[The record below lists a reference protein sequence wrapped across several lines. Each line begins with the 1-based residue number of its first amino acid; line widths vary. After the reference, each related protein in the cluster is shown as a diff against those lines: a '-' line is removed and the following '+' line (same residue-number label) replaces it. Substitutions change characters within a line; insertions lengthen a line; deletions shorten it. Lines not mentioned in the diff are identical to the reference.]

1 MTRLTPERRR
11 ELGTHAMLDAAEVV
25 FAKRGFGGA
34 SMDEIA
40 REAGFSRAAI
50 YTRFS
55 SKEEL
60 LGAVLDRHVERE
72 AEAYAAM
79 GVPST
84 PLEGAFEAAAI
95 FIERS
100 TLDEV
105 PLSLEL
111 RLHALRNP
119 ELRKRI
125 VEVDRDVTRGM
136 AQIIEQKV
144 KETGHHLDIPAED
157 LADIGRAAVAGLMQ
171 SAALEEL
178 TAERFDRLIK
188 TLFVMLTSPFGGER

>member
-1 MTRLTPERRR
+1 MTPDRRR
-11 ELGTHAMLDAAEVV
+11 ELGTNAMLDAAETV

-40 REAGFSRAAI
+40 TEAGFSRAAI
-50 YTRFS
+50 YTRFR

-60 LGAVLDRHVERE
+60 LSTVLDRHVERE
-72 AEAYAAM
+72 AEAFAAM

-95 FIERS
+95 FRDRT
-100 TLDEV
+100 TLDSV
-105 PLSLEL
+105 PLNLEL
-111 RLHALRNP
+111 RLNALRNP
-119 ELRKRI
+119 DLRRRI
-125 VEVDRDVTRGM
+125 AEVDRSVTKRM
-136 AQIIEQKV
+136 AQLIEQNMRGK
-144 KETGHHLDIPAED
+144 GRHPDIPAED

-178 TAERFDRLIK
+178 TAERFERLIE
-188 TLFVMLTSPFGGER
+188 TLFVLLTSPYVGEHE

>member
-1 MTRLTPERRR
+1 MARLTPERRR
-11 ELGTHAMLDAAEVV
+11 ELGTNAMLDAAETI

-40 REAGFSRAAI
+40 TEAGFSRAAI
-50 YTRFS
+50 YTRFG

-72 AEAYAAM
+72 AEAFAAM

-95 FIERS
+95 FLERT
-100 TLDEV
+100 TLESV
-105 PLSLEL
+105 PLNLEL
-111 RLHALRNP
+111 RLNALRNP
-119 ELRKRI
+119 NLRRRI
-125 VEVDRDVTRGM
+125 AEVDRSVTERM
-136 AQIIEQKV
+136 AQLIEQNM
-144 KETGHHLDIPAED
+144 KETSRHRDIPAED
-157 LADIGRAAVAGLMQ
+157 LADIGRAAVTGLMQ

-178 TAERFDRLIK
+178 TAERFDRLIE
-188 TLFVMLTSPFGGER
+188 TLFVLLTSPYVGE